1 MISSPW
7 LVPKYLFIFPSPS
20 PHPTSYPVLTPS
32 PAWGTPTHFKCKQ
45 TKFIL
50 TSESLDWFFSCYFM
64 IQNNKQRSCYK
75 YLSDPTTASW
85 GNGHTHKPTQ
95 GHVHCWLPTWNML
108 YKVPSTGPG
117 IPAQTFHFF
126 ISLGHPSHDPVTK
139 ACLLQ
144 AKLICMVSSTLCTFS
159 FSRTYPLSLDSR
171 LLISS
176 ATCTVKA
183 WLDSPGWGL
192 CLPQAWIITLCGHHL
207 HVKIAVCLTSLWP
220 KQQSLS
226 PWTVGLEMWRG
237 KFPICL
243 RICVPFLKN
252 WKYWVMKGWNFSCK
266 RKLND

>member
-1 MISSPW
+1 MDIH
-7 LVPKYLFIFPSPS
+7 IN
-20 PHPTSYPVLTPS
+20 PHRAT
-32 PAWGTPTHFKCKQ
+32 C
-45 TKFIL
+45 
-50 TSESLDWFFSCYFM
+50 
-64 IQNNKQRSCYK
+64 
-75 YLSDPTTASW
+75 TA
-85 GNGHTHKPTQ
+85 G
-95 GHVHCWLPTWNML
+95 LPTWNML

-126 ISLGHPSHDPVTK
+126 HKPWPPPAMILWLKPV
-139 ACLLQ
+139 C
-144 AKLICMVSSTLCTFS
+144 
-159 FSRTYPLSLDSR
+159 SR
-171 LLISS
+171 LNLFAWFLAHFVLLVFLAHTLSHWTAGSLISS

-237 KFPICL
+237 KFPICP